1 MAKISMKKQAFNED
15 RIIERVESGSVR
27 FNTKIQKPENCEVVI
42 VSDGAARRLKSL
54 EESVLNPKKKRFW
67 QRNKRDP
74 QSYIVFFMDSAYH
87 DASWGGNVLYVDKLD
102 KKRKRVNIRAT
113 FAFKIYRADRTVSLL
128 SERREKYT
136 KRYLVEKLRLKIDN
150 TIKTHIGREL
160 KEKGLIDSQNS
171 LVESARAIEE
181 RLNLDVLS
189 TFGVT
194 MLNLNLVLEEV
205 EASPDLGEEMGE

>member
-1 MAKISMKKQAFNED
+1 MAFRVLDKLGMEADEIATVVTAIGNHDEGTGVPVNAVAAALIIADKCDVRRTRVRNEHPESFDIHDRVNYSVEESELKINAEKTVITLELVIDNTISAVMDYFQIFLGRMQMAK
-15 RIIERVESGSVR
+15 
-27 FNTKIQKPENCEVVI
+27 
-42 VSDGAARRLKSL
+42 
-54 EESVLNPKKKRFW
+54 
-67 QRNKRDP
+67 
-74 QSYIVFFMDSAYH
+74 SAY
-87 DASWGGNVLYVDKLD
+87 
-102 KKRKRVNIRAT
+102 
-113 FAFKIYRADRTVSLL
+113 DRTVSLL
-128 SERREKYT
+128 SERKEKYT

-205 EASPDLGEEMGE
+205 EASADLGEEMGE